1 MKMPIVSALG
11 LLAGLGLQAA
21 AQQAPTG
28 APPADSYEGHLAAAK
43 QAAGFE
49 FPGTLARLCIAP
61 ATAVGANIHAA
72 DRAQWYAEPA
82 QVFDNL
88 YWVGTRI
95 HSSWALTD
103 PQGIILIDT
112 LFNYAVGPEIV
123 DGLKTLHL
131 DPKKIRYVI
140 VTHGHGDHDEGA
152 RQLQD
157 AYGARIVLGAPDWD
171 LIEQGPEMPGG
182 KPRRDIVATDGQQIT
197 VGANT
202 VTLVSTP
209 GHTAGTLSMLFTVR
223 DHGRPLTV
231 VYSGGTAIAGLYQDP
246 GRLAQY
252 IDSQR
257 KLARAAAEARASVLM
272 SNHSEF
278 DGAYVKVRLLA
289 GRRPGEPHP
298 YDVGPEAVQRYF
310 TLAEECAQAARIKAL
325 AH

>member
-1 MKMPIVSALG
+1 MKLPIVSALG
-11 LLAGLGLQAA
+11 LLAGLGLQAV
-21 AQQAPTG
+21 AQQAPTA
-28 APPADSYEGHLAAAK
+28 APPAGSYEAHLAAAK

-61 ATAVGANIHAA
+61 ATAVGGNIQAA
-72 DRAQWYAEPA
+72 DRAQWYAGPA

-95 HSSWALTD
+95 HSAWALTD
-103 PQGIILIDT
+103 PQGIIILDT

-123 DGLKTLHL
+123 EGLKSLHL
-131 DPKKIRYVI
+131 DPKDIRYVI

-152 RQLQD
+152 RLLQD
-157 AYGARIVLGAPDWD
+157 AYGAHVVLGAPDWD
-171 LIEQGPEMPGG
+171 LIEQGPDMPGG
-182 KPRRDIVATDGQQIT
+182 KPRRDIVATDGQKIT

-202 VTLVSTP
+202 VTLLSTP

-246 GRLAQY
+246 ERLAQY
-252 IDSQR
+252 IDSQH
-257 KLARAAAEARASVLM
+257 KLARAAADAHASVLM

-278 DGAYVKVRLLA
+278 DGAYVKARLLA

-298 YDVGPEAVQRYF
+298 YEVGAEAVQRYF
-310 TLAEECAQAARIKAL
+310 VMTDECAQAARLRASG
-325 AH
+325 H